1 MTDETKPPGIGRRAF
16 LRRGSV
22 TVAAATVLSTV
33 PGWSGLLNTVS
44 ADAPEVDGGAT
55 EVDSTAGS
63 LSQPLLAHVKDLTTG
78 EISIF
83 QGEREFIVH
92 DVGLAGRLAAAA
104 R

>member
-1 MTDETKPPGIGRRAF
+1 MTDETKPSGIGRRAF

-33 PGWSGLLNTVS
+33 PGWSGLINTVS
-44 ADAPEVDGGAT
+44 ADAPEVDGAGSEADT
-55 EVDSTAGS
+55 AAGS

-83 QGEREFIVH
+83 QGTQEFVVH
-92 DVGLAGRLAAAA
+92 DPGLAGRLAAAA